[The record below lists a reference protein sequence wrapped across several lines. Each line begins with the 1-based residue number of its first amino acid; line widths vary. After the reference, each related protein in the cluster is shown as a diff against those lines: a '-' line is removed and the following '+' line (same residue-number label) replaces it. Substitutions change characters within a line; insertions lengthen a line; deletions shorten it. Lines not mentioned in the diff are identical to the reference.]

1 MLCASRSGSFSRF
14 VAATFSLSL
23 VRWSAPS
30 FAYSS
35 HFHLDGSVWIGF
47 DSAKLGLTLLCWNAF
62 HWNVLAYCCWCCCC
76 CHCRCS
82 VTDSCY
88 IFTLWRFIWI
98 PFVRNHWMH
107 FVLCSYCEKSV
118 APSCTGTLCMALIQC
133 IKRRLRIYE
142 RQFLYQFIFF
152 CFFCYHCHCCSCR
165 CLSILLFSFSL
176 DGKVSKWLDFANQFF
191 FSISLLT
198 VYQPH

>member
-1 MLCASRSGSFSRF
+1 MLCASRSVLFLFLSL
-14 VAATFSLSL
+14 AHSLSL
-23 VRWSAPS
+23 ACSFVRSLTRLLAH
-30 FAYSS
+30 S
-35 HFHLDGSVWIGF
+35 HTHRTSTSMDWIGF
-47 DSAKLGLTLLCWNAF
+47 DSAKLGLTLLCWNAL

-118 APSCTGTLCMALIQC
+118 TPSCTG
-133 IKRRLRIYE
+133 RLYSTWRSYN
-142 RQFLYQFIFF
+142 
-152 CFFCYHCHCCSCR
+152 
-165 CLSILLFSFSL
+165 
-176 DGKVSKWLDFANQFF
+176 V
-191 FSISLLT
+191 
-198 VYQPH
+198 